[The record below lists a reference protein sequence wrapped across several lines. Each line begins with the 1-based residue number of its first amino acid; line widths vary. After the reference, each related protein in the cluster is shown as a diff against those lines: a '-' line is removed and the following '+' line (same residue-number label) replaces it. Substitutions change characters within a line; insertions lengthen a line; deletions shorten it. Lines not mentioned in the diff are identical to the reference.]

1 MNIFIPQCYQ
11 TRIELE
17 QIADVQKQIITP
29 ALSVPIMGIVQDGL
43 LGGYHLTQSSTNID
57 WKTAMNII
65 SYTSVDDFSK
75 IKKTGTVKGSDL
87 FSLIIPSRINN
98 SGAFEVENGTIKNGY
113 LSSAM
118 LGATKSHSLI
128 HMIWDEYGFEET
140 RKFIDNTQRLIN
152 NFLLWNGCSVG
163 FGDTVISAEL
173 EDQLYKMIKT
183 KKLEIDH
190 QITEK
195 ENNPDLIPD
204 DIFEAS
210 IQADLSAVRPNAT
223 KSIISQLS
231 PMNNFNVMINSG
243 SKGGP
248 DNVGMMSGCLGQ
260 QVLEGKRLPKKYN
273 NRAMAYFHQNDD
285 SASGR
290 GFIERPYARGLSA
303 IEFIFHNM
311 ASREGLIDTAI
322 KSVTGDTEVV
332 VMENGIIKQTQIGP
346 WIDQQLEKSKDKVQ
360 HFTEREMELL
370 DTENNNSYIPTSDE
384 NGVVSWGRIKAI
396 TRHDPGKELYEII
409 TKSGRRVIVTE
420 SKSLLIWTGEKFERM
435 STPDVKVG
443 DFVPVT
449 FNLPESNATNIYN
462 FDMNYMIR
470 HKFVEDELINSNLS
484 IVKLFIAKYFN
495 QHGEIKNNT
504 IRTIAN
510 SKTINGLCMLLS
522 RFGIFGRISPYVVL
536 TNTKKTIENS
546 IYCDLEDDREIAK
559 IQKKIKGSGL
569 YGDQGPSNEVSVMD
583 TQLILENE
591 WLNKFNYIFNT
602 SFDSNHKT
610 YQFTKQND
618 VVLDPIIEINKID
631 VKLYPK
637 VYDLTIPS
645 TLNFGLANGLHVVDT
660 AESGYLQ
667 RKLIKSSEDDSV
679 KYDRTVRNSNH
690 LVYQWIYGDTGI
702 DPSKQA
708 SYVLKM
714 LELGNTE
721 LARLIKFTDTELK
734 NYNFSQ
740 KDNEQYF
747 NDVKHLRNVLR
758 VSKLKT
764 AINNIS
770 FNPSYMLPI
779 NIKTIVTNIKNST
792 SKNEGVLEP
801 KYIVDKIKD
810 ILDYKNTK
818 VTCMTKAEYENPNT
832 LRHLDET
839 MAKSVFQFALYEIL
853 SPKQLLLV
861 HGLKKSKF
869 DELVDKIIKQFNNAV
884 VVPGEMVGIVGA
896 QSIGEPITQMTLK
909 TFHSAGIKSSV
920 SLGVPRAKEILSLS
934 TKLKTPAMIIP
945 LLPEYKQ
952 NMDVTNRIVSN
963 LKYTTLKDVR
973 KGIKIFYDPTP
984 LEKGGF
990 MDKDRIKNVFF
1001 SQTQN
1006 KNSCQSDISSLPWLV
1021 RIKMDREKMMEKD
1034 VTLLDIKS
1042 MYCNAWERRNI
1053 DSKGMKKEEKVLFEA
1068 ITQTS
1073 ILSNTENDSK
1083 PIIHIRFDMNSYN
1096 YATFE
1101 SFIDVFID
1109 SFKLKGISSV
1119 TKIDNV
1125 SEESMVSFDNED
1137 QTLSTIKHNVIYTIG
1152 SNLIDI
1158 RYLNGI
1164 DLNNVI
1170 SNNIMEIYEL
1180 YGIDAC
1186 RAALIREFKTVFG
1199 GAGSNV
1205 NYVHIELLCDS
1216 MTISGIPTSID
1227 RHGMDKTDAEPLA
1240 RATFEKTVEK
1250 LLTAAM
1256 FSEIDHM
1263 RSASSRIMAGLP
1275 FGGGTC
1281 ACELLLDTEML
1292 QNTEVT
1298 EEIVT
1303 KRDKNYREITT
1314 SSVIDDVINR
1324 DVTGIFI
1331 PDE

>member
-322 KSVTGDTEVV
+322 K
-332 VMENGIIKQTQIGP
+332 
-346 WIDQQLEKSKDKVQ
+346 
-360 HFTEREMELL
+360 
-370 DTENNNSYIPTSDE
+370 
-384 NGVVSWGRIKAI
+384 
-396 TRHDPGKELYEII
+396 
-409 TKSGRRVIVTE
+409 
-420 SKSLLIWTGEKFERM
+420 
-435 STPDVKVG
+435 
-443 DFVPVT
+443 
-449 FNLPESNATNIYN
+449 
-462 FDMNYMIR
+462 
-470 HKFVEDELINSNLS
+470 
-484 IVKLFIAKYFN
+484 
-495 QHGEIKNNT
+495 
-504 IRTIAN
+504 
-510 SKTINGLCMLLS
+510 
-522 RFGIFGRISPYVVL
+522 
-536 TNTKKTIENS
+536 
-546 IYCDLEDDREIAK
+546 
-559 IQKKIKGSGL
+559 
-569 YGDQGPSNEVSVMD
+569 
-583 TQLILENE
+583 
-591 WLNKFNYIFNT
+591 
-602 SFDSNHKT
+602 
-610 YQFTKQND
+610 
-618 VVLDPIIEINKID
+618 
-631 VKLYPK
+631 
-637 VYDLTIPS
+637 
-645 TLNFGLANGLHVVDT
+645 T

-667 RKLIKSSEDDSV
+667 RKLIKRGEDDSV

-690 LVYQWIYGDTGI
+690 LVHQWIYGDTGI

-896 QSIGEPITQMTLK
+896 QSIGEPITQ
-909 TFHSAGIKSSV
+909 
-920 SLGVPRAKEILSLS
+920 
-934 TKLKTPAMIIP
+934 
-945 LLPEYKQ
+945 
-952 NMDVTNRIVSN
+952 
-963 LKYTTLKDVR
+963 
-973 KGIKIFYDPTP
+973 
-984 LEKGGF
+984 
-990 MDKDRIKNVFF
+990 
-1001 SQTQN
+1001 
-1006 KNSCQSDISSLPWLV
+1006 
-1021 RIKMDREKMMEKD
+1021 
-1034 VTLLDIKS
+1034 
-1042 MYCNAWERRNI
+1042 
-1053 DSKGMKKEEKVLFEA
+1053 
-1068 ITQTS
+1068 
-1073 ILSNTENDSK
+1073 
-1083 PIIHIRFDMNSYN
+1083 
-1096 YATFE
+1096 
-1101 SFIDVFID
+1101 
-1109 SFKLKGISSV
+1109 
-1119 TKIDNV
+1119 
-1125 SEESMVSFDNED
+1125 
-1137 QTLSTIKHNVIYTIG
+1137 
-1152 SNLIDI
+1152 
-1158 RYLNGI
+1158 
-1164 DLNNVI
+1164 
-1170 SNNIMEIYEL
+1170 
-1180 YGIDAC
+1180 
-1186 RAALIREFKTVFG
+1186 
-1199 GAGSNV
+1199 
-1205 NYVHIELLCDS
+1205 
-1216 MTISGIPTSID
+1216 
-1227 RHGMDKTDAEPLA
+1227 
-1240 RATFEKTVEK
+1240 
-1250 LLTAAM
+1250 
-1256 FSEIDHM
+1256 
-1263 RSASSRIMAGLP
+1263 
-1275 FGGGTC
+1275 
-1281 ACELLLDTEML
+1281 
-1292 QNTEVT
+1292 
-1298 EEIVT
+1298 
-1303 KRDKNYREITT
+1303 
-1314 SSVIDDVINR
+1314 IN
-1324 DVTGIFI
+1324 
-1331 PDE
+1331 

>member
-1 MNIFIPQCYQ
+1 MNKVERFDGDEMNIFIPQCYQ
-11 TRIELE
+11 ARIELE

-43 LGGYHLTQSSTNID
+43 LGGYHLTQPSTNID
-57 WKTAMNII
+57 WKSAMNII
-65 SYTSVDDFSK
+65 SYTSIDDFSK
-75 IKKTGTVKGSDL
+75 MKKTGTMKGSDL

-128 HMIWDEYGFEET
+128 HMIWDEYGFDET

-173 EDQLYKMIKT
+173 EDQLHKMIKT

-204 DIFEAS
+204 DIFEQS
-210 IQADLSAVRPNAT
+210 IQAELSAVRPNAT
-223 KSIISQLS
+223 KSIISQLA

-273 NRAMAYFHQNDD
+273 NRSMAYFHQNDD
-285 SASGR
+285 SASAR

-303 IEFIFHNM
+303 VEFIFHNM

-332 VMENGIIKQTQIGP
+332 VMENGIIKQTPIGP

-370 DTENNNSYIPTSDE
+370 DTEAENAFIPTADE
-384 NGVVSWGRIKAI
+384 NGVVSWGKIKAI

-409 TKSGRRVIVTE
+409 THGGRRVIVTE

-449 FNLPESNATNIYN
+449 ANLPEPNSTNIHN
-462 FDMNYMIR
+462 VNIDHMI
-470 HKFVEDELINSNLS
+470 KYKYVEDTLLNSDLS
-484 IVKLFIAKYFN
+484 IIKFFITKYFN
-495 QHGEIKNNT
+495 EHAKVKKNNIT
-504 IRTIAN
+504 IIAS
-510 SKTINGLCMLLS
+510 SKTINGLLMLLS
-522 RFGIFGRISPYVVL
+522 RFGIFGRMSQFVSDKD
-536 TNTKKTIENS
+536 TKMINDTI
-546 IYCDLEDDREIAK
+546 I
-559 IQKKIKGSGL
+559 
-569 YGDQGPSNEVSVMD
+569 D

-591 WLNKFNYIFNT
+591 WLEKFNEIFNVEFSQNNSSVNT
-602 SFDSNHKT
+602 HESTVK
-610 YQFTKQND
+610 FTKHND
-618 VVLDPIIEINKID
+618 VVLDAIITINKID
-631 VKLYPK
+631 VALYPK

-667 RKLIKSSEDDSV
+667 RKLIKRGEDDSV

-690 LVYQWIYGDTGI
+690 TIFQYIYGDTGI

-708 SYVLKM
+708 LYVLKM

-721 LARLIKFTDTELK
+721 LARLIKFTDTELN

-740 KDNEQYF
+740 KDNEKYF
-747 NDVKHLRNVLR
+747 EDVKQLRNVLR
-758 VSKLKT
+758 LSKLKT

-770 FNPSYMLPI
+770 FNATYMLPI
-779 NIKTIVTNIKNST
+779 NIKTIVTNIKNSN
-792 SKNEGVLEP
+792 SRNEGTLEP
-801 KYIVDKIKD
+801 KYIIDKIND

-818 VTCMTKAEYENPNT
+818 VTCMTQAEYENPNT
-832 LRHLDET
+832 LRHLDES
-839 MAKSVFQFALYEIL
+839 MAKSVFKFSLYEIL

-952 NMDVTNRIVSN
+952 NIDVTNRIVSN

-973 KGIKIFYDPTP
+973 KGIKIFYDPIP

-990 MDKDRIKNVFF
+990 MDRDNIKNVFF
-1001 SQTQN
+1001 SQSQN

-1034 VTLLDIKS
+1034 VTLLDVKS
-1042 MYCNAWERRNI
+1042 MYCNAWERRNM

-1073 ILSNTENDSK
+1073 ILSNTENDPK
-1083 PIIHIRFDMNSYN
+1083 PVIHIRFDMNTYN

-1101 SFIDVFID
+1101 NFIDVFID
-1109 SFKLKGISSV
+1109 NFKLKGISSV

-1137 QTLSTIKHNVIYTIG
+1137 QSLSTIKHNVIYTIG

-1256 FSEIDHM
+1256 FSERDHM
-1263 RSASSRIMAGLP
+1263 RSVSSRIMAGLP
-1275 FGGGTC
+1275 FRGGTC
-1281 ACELLLDTEML
+1281 ACEIMLDTEML

-1298 EEIVT
+1298 EDIAT

-1314 SSVIDDVINR
+1314 SSVIDDIINR